1 MLEELKDL
9 ERIIGSKIFSAN
21 IQLDDKY
28 GKVFETKIYRENNE
42 ISIDEPHAYLGTIN
56 DEHISVIKE
65 FITHFFKQPQG
76 PAFDYL
82 SKIIWLDDK
91 ILDRLIPKNVDAKQ
105 KILAKYLLR
114 STMIGHE
121 GIEGHLKSIIHP
133 FYGEITMTDVFV
145 ALFSRSSDILWYY
158 MFDGVAH
165 EAFAMFNEELIW
177 KEYEIYLAVMRVKN
191 ELRKVREEYW
201 IYEKA
206 YELIDY
212 LQTLRNFDYSEAKK
226 LLNVPPKP
234 IVLRYKRSKR
244 NFIVEHRRVKFHN
257 FSRPITR
264 MLYDIIFLLRKGF
277 KLSDIK
283 GKIEEIIERDVQ
295 EFKEDHPEYE
305 EIDIS
310 SIPRL
315 HRKEVVANNSYFCIF
330 PNRKEKKYFE
340 FYVYALI
347 GYTSLNSQEI
357 LEIIINSMKFFIWF
371 SVTMNNPQYELL
383 KRIYT
388 GEYLVFFSEDLRQ
401 GLAYDSKQ
409 YHEIFI
415 NELFH
420 GNLSKYETLDDLIE
434 NILKLVL
441 TSLEPIKIFKI
452 PIMEL

>member
-42 ISIDEPHAYLGTIN
+42 FSIDEPHTYLGTIN
-56 DEHISVIKE
+56 DEHISVIEK
-65 FITHFFKQPQG
+65 FISHFFKQPQG
-76 PAFDYL
+76 PAFDYV
-82 SKIIWLDDK
+82 SNIIWLDDK
-91 ILDRLIPKNVDAKQ
+91 ILDRFIPKNIDDEQ
-105 KILAKYLLR
+105 KTLAEYLLR

-133 FYGEITMTDVFV
+133 FYGEINRMTNVLV
-145 ALFSRSSDILWYY
+145 ALFLGRFDELWNYV
-158 MFDGVAH
+158 FDGVDH

-177 KEYEIYLAVMRVKN
+177 KEYEIYPAVMRVKN
-191 ELRKVREEYW
+191 ELRKLREEYW

-212 LQTLRNFDYSEAKK
+212 FQNLRNFDYSEAKK
-226 LLNVPPKP
+226 LLNDPPKP
-234 IVLRYKRSKR
+234 IVLMDKRSKR
-244 NFIVEHRRVKFHN
+244 NFIVEHRRVKFLR
-257 FSRPITR
+257 FFRPITI
-264 MLYDIIFLLRKGF
+264 MLYDIIFLLRKGL

-283 GKIEEIIERDVQ
+283 GEIEEIIERDVKK
-295 EFKEDHPEYE
+295 FKEVHPECE
-305 EIDIS
+305 EINIS

-315 HRKEVVANNSYFCIF
+315 YCEKFVAVNSYFCIF
-330 PNRKEKKYFE
+330 PNRKEKECFE
-340 FYVYALI
+340 LYAYAPI

-357 LEIIINSMKFFIWF
+357 LERIIKSMRSLVWF
-371 SVTMNNPQYELL
+371 SAIMDNPQYELL

-420 GNLSKYETLDDLIE
+420 GNLSKYKTLDDLIK

-452 PIMEL
+452 PI